1 MIYLVVDS
9 FEFFSE
15 RQLGPRLRRYPRC
28 WTHVIFEGKYW
39 TQIPERERE
48 KERGKERERER
59 ERGGKREDKLVK
71 KLRARQLRIIIRK
84 KYHKTTKKIKKK
96 NMK

>member
-1 MIYLVVDS
+1 M
-9 FEFFSE
+9 FFFKFF
-15 RQLGPRLRRYPRC
+15 LYPRIRRYPRC
-28 WTHVIFEGKYW
+28 WTHVTLEGKYW

-71 KLRARQLRIIIRK
+71 KVRARQLRIIIRK
-84 KYHKTTKKIKKK
+84 KYHKTTKKNKEKEYEVGGYLRIWL
-96 NMK
+96 